1 MKKLFLVTITLFL
14 SINVHSQMRRD
25 RMGNP
30 QVQREPTEQEI
41 AKREREIEER
51 KQEYITNFLSTL
63 EADEFQQV
71 IIRQHLN
78 SFYDA
83 KLALFKTPFER
94 KFERQKAIEQ
104 LEKTHFEELKSLISE
119 SDMKKIQEM
128 VKGEFDEK
136 EVVKEKKKKKKKK
149 RKKEKAG
156 Y

>member
-1 MKKLFLVTITLFL
+1 MVVITLSL

-30 QVQREPTEQEI
+30 QVPREPTEQEI

-71 IIRQHLN
+71 IIRQNLN
-78 SFYDA
+78 SFYDK
-83 KLALFKTPFER
+83 KLALLKTPFER
-94 KFERQKAIEQ
+94 NFERQKAIEQ
-104 LEKTHFEELKSLISE
+104 LEKTHFEELKSLISPD
-119 SDMKKIQEM
+119 DMKKIQKM
-128 VKGEFDEK
+128 VKGEFNEK
-136 EVVKEKKKKKKKK
+136 AVVKEKKKKKKK